1 MSHNNPRLR
10 ALIFLFSAS
19 LLPLA
24 NILIFNT
31 FQIFRKN
38 SAEFEVGLSNMVGP
52 LSLWAGTVIF
62 ITILPGFIL
71 PVALVRKYA
80 SFLLM
85 LGILTWFQASIL
97 LWDYGVFDGRS
108 TNWGEFDLY
117 GWLDISLWIGL
128 LIVSVRYTKRVLPA
142 LTLAALILFIGQ
154 TALLL
159 IQAGLER
166 NSWNKNLSSTGEIP
180 SAMFE
185 VSQQKNIVHIILD
198 SMQTDVF
205 LELAEKQGLSDE
217 FAGFTLFYENT
228 GVTPH
233 TSFAIP
239 AIFSGEIY
247 DGSESPSSYY
257 KNSMTNGFQN
267 ELYRA
272 GFTVNLIPQ
281 LSMRDSNYSNYYK
294 IPGSYKGT
302 VEDLKQQNAAQLL
315 DIALFRGVPHFL
327 RKALYNEG
335 EWFLLA
341 RVLVGRDMPV
351 RSFQEKIFFSDYT
364 KNLKLGGDTPAYH
377 FVHMVSPHP
386 PYVTLANGSY
396 AGKTLPNTRENYLN
410 ESQAI
415 IELVVQYIKK
425 LKSLGVYDDS
435 MIILQGDHGS
445 QITPVVNGKQIQTCA
460 PRIPALLVIKPSHS
474 DGPLKTSHA
483 PTSLLDVAPTIL
495 SALGHDGQS
504 VFDLDESLARQRLF
518 MLYNGDGVASKITN
532 YSINGSIFDPESC
545 KFVESREIKIEADLY
560 ELGAEIQF
568 GMTGN
573 ADSFMG
579 AGWSACQPDYCWATG
594 NQTDLTLP
602 IDEVTTDLQL
612 QVRFKPYLN
621 ELKLPEQRISVFVN
635 GTQLAEWLVS
645 RYVIQDASV
654 RIPAELVHGEY
665 LQIQFNFPDAV
676 SPNSLGVGA
685 DMRILGM
692 RVHSL
697 RIDMLSNE

>member
-1 MSHNNPRLR
+1 MANNNQKLR
-10 ALIFLFSAS
+10 ALVFLFLAS

-24 NILIFNT
+24 NIFIFNT

-38 SAEFEVGLSNMVGP
+38 SAEFEVGFSDMFGS
-52 LSLWAGTVIF
+52 LSLWASAVIF
-62 ITILPGFIL
+62 ITLLPGFIL
-71 PVALVRKYA
+71 PVTLVRKYA

-85 LGILTWFQASIL
+85 LGILTWFQANIF

-108 TNWGEFDLY
+108 TNWGEFDHY

-128 LIVSVRYTKRVLPA
+128 TVVSLRYTKRVLPA
-142 LTLAALILFIGQ
+142 LTLAASILFIGQ

-159 IQAGLER
+159 VQAGLER
-166 NSWNKNLSSTGEIP
+166 DSWKKNLSSTGEIP
-180 SAMFE
+180 AAMLE
-185 VSQQKNIVHIILD
+185 VSQQVNIVHIILD

-205 LELAEKQGLSDE
+205 LELAKKQGLLDE

-247 DGSESPSSYY
+247 DGSQSPSSYY

-267 ELYRA
+267 KLFQA

-315 DIALFRGVPHFL
+315 DIALFRSAPHFL
-327 RKALYNEG
+327 RKALYNDG

-341 RVLVGRDMPV
+341 RVMVGRDMPV
-351 RSFQEKIFFSDYT
+351 RSFQEKAFFRSYT

-377 FVHMVSPHP
+377 FIHMVSPHP

-396 AGKTLPNTRENYLN
+396 AGQILPNTREHYLN
-410 ESQAI
+410 ESRAI
-415 IELVVQYIKK
+415 IKLVVQYINK
-425 LKSLGVYDDS
+425 LKSLGVYGDS

-445 QITPVVNGKQIQTCA
+445 QISPVVNGNKIQTCVS
-460 PRIPALLVIKPSHS
+460 RMPALLAIKPSRG
-474 DGPLKTSHA
+474 DGSLKISSA
-483 PTSLLDVAPTIL
+483 PTSLLDIAPTIL
-495 SALGHDGQS
+495 STLGHEGQS
-504 VFDLDESLARQRLF
+504 VFELDESLARQRVF
-518 MLYNGDGVASKITN
+518 MLFDGKGAASKITN

-545 KFVESREIKIEADLY
+545 KFDETREINAETGQY
-560 ELGAEIQF
+560 ELGTEIQF

-573 ADSFMG
+573 ADTFMG
-579 AGWSACQPDYCWATG
+579 IGWSACQPGYCWTTG
-594 NQTDLTLP
+594 NQADLTLP
-602 IDEVTTDLQL
+602 IDKVTTDLQL
-612 QVRFKPYLN
+612 QVRFKPYVK
-621 ELKLPEQRISVFVN
+621 EIGLPQQRIGVSVN
-635 GTQLAEWLVS
+635 GTQLTEWLVS
-645 RYVIQDASV
+645 RFVVQDASV
-654 RIPAELVHGEY
+654 RIPAELAQGED
-665 LQIQFNFPDAV
+665 LQIRFHFPDAV
-676 SPNSLGVGA
+676 SPLALGIGA
-685 DMRILGM
+685 DSRILGM
-692 RVHSL
+692 SVYTL
-697 RIDMLSNE
+697 RIDELSNE